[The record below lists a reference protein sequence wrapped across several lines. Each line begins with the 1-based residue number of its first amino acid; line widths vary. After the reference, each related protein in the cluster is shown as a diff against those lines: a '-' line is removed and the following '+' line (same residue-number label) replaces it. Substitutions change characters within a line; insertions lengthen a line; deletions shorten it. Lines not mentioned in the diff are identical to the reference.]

1 MSKTNKELA
10 VEVAIAA
17 INANPKINC
26 GRENAVSNGLSITSI
41 CNAIESVYLTLEKI
55 DNHESKK

>member
-10 VEVAIAA
+10 VEVTIAT
-17 INANPKINC
+17 INANPKI
-26 GRENAVSNGLSITSI
+26 NAVSNGLSITSI

-55 DNHESKK
+55 DNHDSKK